1 MRSLQRP
8 LFLGCVMTAVPM
20 LLLDFPT
27 GDSFPWFKR
36 FAEIL
41 LTPGHF
47 IISAIVFGKLY
58 NSSYYYSAILN
69 IAFYTVVAVA
79 FGAVRRKFSS
89 ARDSAATS

>member
-8 LFLGCVMTAVPM
+8 LFIGCLVTAVAM

-36 FAEIL
+36 LAELL

-47 IISAIVFGKLY
+47 IISAILFGKMY

-69 IAFYTVVAVA
+69 IAFYTLLALA
-79 FGAVRRKFSS
+79 FGAVRRKFG
-89 ARDSAATS
+89 

>member
-1 MRSLQRP
+1 VRSLQRP
-8 LFLGCVMTAVPM
+8 LFIGCLMTAVPM

-36 FAEIL
+36 LAEIL

-47 IISAIVFGKLY
+47 VMSAIMFGKLY

-69 IAFYTVVAVA
+69 IAFYTVLALV
-79 FGAVRRKFSS
+79 FGALRGKF
-89 ARDSAATS
+89 A

>member
-1 MRSLQRP
+1 VRSLQRP
-8 LFLGCVMTAVPM
+8 LFIGCLMTAVPM

-36 FAEIL
+36 LAEIL

-47 IISAIVFGKLY
+47 VMSAIMFGKLY

-69 IAFYTVVAVA
+69 IAFYTVLALV
-79 FGAVRRKFSS
+79 FGALRGKFK
-89 ARDSAATS
+89 